1 LLEETNLAKISEI
14 KNFLLSSN
22 FNFSESEI
30 LDVLSCIPNV
40 VEYEVKK
47 ISENLEVVRNYFKL
61 DTSEL
66 KNVLIHYP
74 ILICNVSS
82 DIHKLEFYFN
92 LYVEMNKED
101 FYKLVMKFPLLLT
114 ATVNLIFIN
123 FTAGQYIEY
132 IQINR

>member
-1 LLEETNLAKISEI
+1 MLEETNLAKISEI

-30 LDVLSCIPNV
+30 LDVLSCVPNV

-47 ISENLEVVRNYFKL
+47 ISENLEVIRNYFKL

-114 ATVNLIFIN
+114 ATVNLIFLN

>member
-1 LLEETNLAKISEI
+1 MLEETNLAKISEI

>member
-1 LLEETNLAKISEI
+1 MLEETNLAKISEI

-47 ISENLEVVRNYFKL
+47 ISENLEVIRNYFKL

-114 ATVNLIFIN
+114 ATVNLIFLN